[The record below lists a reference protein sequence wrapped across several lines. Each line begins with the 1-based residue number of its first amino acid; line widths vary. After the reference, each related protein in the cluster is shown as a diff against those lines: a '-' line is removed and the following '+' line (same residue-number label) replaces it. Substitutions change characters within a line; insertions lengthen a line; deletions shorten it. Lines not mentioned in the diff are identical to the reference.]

1 MIYSITGHITDTLPG
16 AVAIEQGGIAFLV
29 NVPDNSQAFLTI
41 PQDEITLFTHMIVRE
56 DDISLYGFTDKASLA
71 LFKLLLG
78 VNGVGAKAALAI
90 LSVGSAASIKNAI
103 AFEDTDT
110 IQAANG
116 VGKKT
121 AQRVVLELKD
131 KLAKVPELAALTAAA
146 PDLDDRSSDKE
157 LKMQAV
163 QALMALGYTKTEAG
177 SALVGIKADTV
188 EDYIALALRNR

>member
-1 MIYSITGHITDTLPG
+1 MIYSITGHITDTLAG
-16 AVAIEQGGIAFLV
+16 AVVIEQGGIAFLV
-29 NVPDNSQAFLTI
+29 NVPDNSAAFLSA
-41 PQDEITLFTHMIVRE
+41 PQDEITLYTHMIVRE

-90 LSVGSAASIKNAI
+90 ISTGSAASIKNAI
-103 AFEDTDT
+103 AFEDTDS

-131 KLAKVPELAALTAAA
+131 KLAKVPELAALTAVAE
-146 PDLDDRSSDKE
+146 LDDRSADKE
-157 LKMQAV
+157 LKQQAI

-177 SALVGIKADTV
+177 SALVGIKAETV

>member
-1 MIYSITGHITDTLPG
+1 MIYSITGRITDTLPG
-16 AVAIEQGGIAFLV
+16 AVAIEQQGIAFLV
-29 NVPDNSQAFLTI
+29 NVPDNSQAFLTA
-41 PQDEITLFTHMIVRE
+41 PQDEITLYTHMIVRE

-90 LSVGSAASIKNAI
+90 LSTGSAASIKNAI
-103 AFEDTDT
+103 AFEDTDS

-146 PDLDDRSSDKE
+146 AGIDDRSSDKD
-157 LKMQAV
+157 LKMQAI

-177 SALVGIKADTV
+177 SALVGIKAETV

>member
-1 MIYSITGHITDTLPG
+1 MIYSITGRITDTLPG
-16 AVAIEQGGIAFLV
+16 AVAIEQQGIAFLV
-29 NVPDNSQAFLTI
+29 NVPDNSQAFLTA
-41 PQDEITLFTHMIVRE
+41 PQDEITLYTHMIVRE

-90 LSVGSAASIKNAI
+90 LSTGSAASIKNAI
-103 AFEDTDT
+103 AFEDTDS

-131 KLAKVPELAALTAAA
+131 KLAKVPELAALTAAVA
-146 PDLDDRSSDKE
+146 DIDDSSYDKD

-177 SALVGIKADTV
+177 SALVGIKAETV

>member
-1 MIYSITGHITDTLPG
+1 MIYSITGRITDTLPG
-16 AVAIEQGGIAFLV
+16 AVAIEQQGIAFLV
-29 NVPDNSQAFLTI
+29 NVPDNSQAFLTV
-41 PQDEITLFTHMIVRE
+41 PQDEITLYTHMIVRE

-90 LSVGSAASIKNAI
+90 LSTGSAASIKNAI
-103 AFEDTDT
+103 AFEDTDS

-146 PDLDDRSSDKE
+146 AGIDDRSSDKD
-157 LKMQAV
+157 LKMQAI

-177 SALVGIKADTV
+177 SALVGIKAETV